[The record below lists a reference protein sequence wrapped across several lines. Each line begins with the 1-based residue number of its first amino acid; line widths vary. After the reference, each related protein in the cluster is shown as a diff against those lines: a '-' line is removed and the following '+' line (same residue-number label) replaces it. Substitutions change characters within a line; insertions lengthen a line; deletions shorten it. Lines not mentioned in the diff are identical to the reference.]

1 MSEKIAQYLKALD
14 GITYR
19 EWKKLYAILHTCFEK
34 EKRELNDQIKLSL
47 ADEDVNR
54 LLSE

>member
-14 GITYR
+14 GITYK
-19 EWKKLYAILHTCFEK
+19 EWEKLYAILHTCFEK